1 MASRRW
7 RLGVVLIVAVALI
20 WTASSVLVQA
30 IFAEYSFYRPF
41 FLTYVANSLFIV
53 LLPARALASRL
64 GAQSKPSAARAGRAD
79 VRSAVIVAPIWF
91 FANFTYNAS
100 LGLTSITSST
110 VIASSSSAFTFL
122 LSLTLLREPYA
133 HSSLAGVL
141 LCWVG
146 NAVTAWSDSGA
157 ASALG
162 GAPPSGAAD
171 GGGTSPALGDALC
184 LLSAILYAAYTV
196 AIRRAAPADL
206 SLFLGSL
213 GATVALSLAPVVLA
227 LHASGVEALSALTPT
242 IGALLVAKG
251 LADNVLSDYLW
262 ARALLLTTPLVATIG
277 LSLTVPL
284 AMLADAVIPATWK
297 SAARAARAP
306 SPLGV
311 AGACLVVGGFVAVS
325 ARRRAEDEPT
335 AADKVAPS
343 AENADGDGTPRGERD
358 EPSCPRLL
366 AGLRVPFLPSGSRRR
381 PRDDGAGG
389 WQNFN

>member
-7 RLGVVLIVAVALI
+7 RLGVALIVTVALI

-141 LCWVG
+141 LCWMG
-146 NAVTAWSDSGA
+146 NAVTAWSDSVA

-171 GGGTSPALGDALC
+171 GGTSPALGDALC

-242 IGALLVAKG
+242 IGVLLVAKG

-262 ARALLLTTPLVATIG
+262 ARALLLTSPLVATIG

-335 AADKVAPS
+335 AAGEVAPS
-343 AENADGDGTPRGERD
+343 AENADGNGAPRGERD
-358 EPSCPRLL
+358 EPACPRLL

-381 PRDDGAGG
+381 PRDDGDGG